1 MSTTPSSNIF
11 YSPSVMKKNRSS
23 RKKSSRGNGSSTQ
36 PRMGLQ
42 AGTESSLQQ
51 HSLIMAAKTPSE
63 QLGQQKPIQHQQQP
77 PLPMVCTAAHPRPA
91 ATNIA
96 GGCSAAHPTPAATNI
111 DGSHPTLAATN
122 IDGCCSAA
130 GADSC
135 CCFYPCSFVSYF
147 IKK

>member
-1 MSTTPSSNIF
+1 
-11 YSPSVMKKNRSS
+11 
-23 RKKSSRGNGSSTQ
+23 
-36 PRMGLQ
+36 
-42 AGTESSLQQ
+42 
-51 HSLIMAAKTPSE
+51 MAAKTPSE

-111 DGSHPTLAATN
+111 DGSHPTPAATNFDGSHLTPAATNIDGSHPTLAATN

-147 IKK
+147 IKKLLVSVFITAQFKQ

>member
-1 MSTTPSSNIF
+1 VVENPCTYVKSVLGGDMSTTPSSNIF

-63 QLGQQKPIQHQQQP
+63 QLGLRQQKSIQHQQQP
-77 PLPMVCTAAHPRPA
+77 ILPVVIQQPILHQQQ
-91 ATNIA
+91 
-96 GGCSAAHPTPAATNI
+96 
-111 DGSHPTLAATN
+111 PTLPVVVQQP
-122 IDGCCSAA
+122 ILHQQ
-130 GADSC
+130 
-135 CCFYPCSFVSYF
+135 
-147 IKK
+147 